1 MTRHRLAIFRAD
13 ASHAIGGGHVL
24 RCLSLADALA
34 DRGWRCQFASPF
46 DLPRLVTALAD
57 SRHSFTV
64 LSAANDSIGQ
74 KCDLAVLD
82 SPLAGLADDLAW
94 GGLASHLLVF
104 EDLPAGERRCDIL
117 INQNLG
123 QTASYEQGA
132 GSARRILLGPGFA
145 LLRPVFVALRKE
157 ALRQRSARK
166 SDGRILLSL
175 GLMDN
180 DDVTG
185 WVLTLLD
192 SLSCRLNIDVVLG
205 ACAPHLESV
214 RDKARNSRHRTT
226 LHIDCVE
233 MERLMSQADIAIG
246 AGGTTSWERCCL
258 GLPSLLLLL
267 AENQRAN
274 AQELDRIGAA
284 VNLGPAAGIRT
295 GERLLGELSRL
306 LADANAL
313 REMSARAA
321 DVCDGLGVE
330 RVVSAIEE
338 AA

>member
-1 MTRHRLAIFRAD
+1 MTRQRLAIFRAD
-13 ASHAIGGGHVL
+13 ASLAIGGGHVL
-24 RCLSLADALA
+24 RCLTLADALA

-46 DLPRLVTALAD
+46 DLPRFVTALAA
-57 SRHSFTV
+57 SRHSFIA
-64 LSAANDSIGQ
+64 LSAADGAVGQ

-82 SPLAGLADDLAW
+82 SPGAGLAEDLAW
-94 GGLASHLLVF
+94 SGLASQLLVF

-123 QTASYEQGA
+123 QTTSYEQGA

-145 LLRPVFVALRKE
+145 LLRPTFAALRKE

-166 SDGRILLSL
+166 AGGRILLSL

-192 SLSCRLNIDVVLG
+192 SLSCQLHIDVVLG
-205 ACAPHLESV
+205 ACAPHLESI
-214 RDKARNSRHRTT
+214 RGKARNSRHRTT
-226 LHIDCVE
+226 LHIDCSE
-233 MERLMSQADIAIG
+233 MDRLMSQADIAIG
-246 AGGTTSWERCCL
+246 AGGVTSWERCCL

-284 VNLGPAAGIRT
+284 VDLGPAAGIQT
-295 GERLLGELSRL
+295 GDRLLGELSRL
-306 LADANAL
+306 LADANAHL
-313 REMSARAA
+313 EMSARAA

-330 RVVSAIEE
+330 RVVTAIEE
-338 AA
+338 SA